1 MDLFESLKNKISGKN
16 IKIVFPEGND
26 ERIVKAAVRLAND
39 GMIRPIILG
48 AKKRSKIRI
57 MDRLCRKASK

>member
-26 ERIVKAAVRLAND
+26 E
-39 GMIRPIILG
+39 
-48 AKKRSKIRI
+48 
-57 MDRLCRKASK
+57 

>member
-48 AKKRSKIRI
+48 AKETFE
-57 MDRLCRKASK
+57 